1 MKRLLIHSFVFWP
14 DGVSTA
20 YLYTDIAKAFLDAGW
35 DVTVLTTTPHF
46 NPPAVDSDESA
57 VDFACGGAYG
67 AVAADGT
74 GRIRIRRV
82 PMRRFRHLWVR
93 VLAFAWWHLASFFI
107 VLFSRKPDVILS
119 PSPPPSVGLLNV
131 WLGWI
136 KGCKVV
142 YNVQE
147 IYPDIIKNIH
157 GLPLRVL
164 RWMERSIYDG
174 SDAVVT
180 IDQVFRD
187 TIASRFKDPS
197 HLYIIPNFVDTD
209 FYRPM
214 KVAEDGRQGRIRLLY
229 AGNIGW
235 AQDWDMLLA
244 LAERT
249 RELAVE
255 YQVIGD
261 GLRKQYL
268 LDEIASRGLRNIS
281 VLPYQPRERMPELLA
296 ACDICFIF
304 MDPQMDRQGFPSKV
318 YSIMACGK
326 PLLVSSGEG
335 TPIVNF
341 LRDKGCARI
350 ETDPD
355 VSVRVDGMAA
365 WLESLFQTEQGLNAS
380 ACPSATCL
388 ESLSRMGEGGRAII
402 EAEYSRERVTAQYV
416 KLMEDLTR

>member
-46 NPPAVDSDESA
+46 NPPAVASGESA
-57 VDFACGGAYG
+57 ADF
-67 AVAADGT
+67 AADG
-74 GRIRIRRV
+74 RLRIRRV
-82 PMRRFRHLWVR
+82 PMRRFSHLWAR

-107 VLFSRKPDVILS
+107 ALFSRRPDVILS

-131 WLGWI
+131 WLGWF
-136 KGCKVV
+136 KRCKVV

-147 IYPDIIKNIH
+147 IYPDIIKNLH

-187 TIASRFKDPS
+187 TIAPRFKDPS
-197 HLYIIPNFVDTD
+197 HLHIIPNFVDTE
-209 FYRPM
+209 FYRPLDGG
-214 KVAEDGRQGRIRLLY
+214 VDGGLREGGSDGRQDRLHLLY

-235 AQDWDMLLA
+235 AQDWDMLIA

-249 RELAVE
+249 RDLAIE

-268 LDEIASRGLRNIS
+268 LDEIASRGLRNIC
-281 VLPYQPRERMPELLA
+281 VFPYQPRERMPELLA

-341 LRDKGCARI
+341 LRDKGCARL

-355 VSVRVDGMAA
+355 VAVRLDGMAA
-365 WLESLFQTEQGLNAS
+365 WLESLSQTEQGLNAS
-380 ACPSATCL
+380 ACPSGICQ

>member
-46 NPPAVDSDESA
+46 NPPAVGSDESA
-57 VDFACGGAYG
+57 MD
-67 AVAADGT
+67 

-82 PMRRFRHLWVR
+82 PMRRFSHLWAR

-147 IYPDIIKNIH
+147 IYPDIIKNLH

-187 TIASRFKDPS
+187 TIAPRFKDPS
-197 HLYIIPNFVDTD
+197 RLHIIPNFVDTE
-209 FYRPM
+209 FYRPLHGGM
-214 KVAEDGRQGRIRLLY
+214 DGRLREGGSDGRPAKLHLLY

-249 RELAVE
+249 RDLAVE

-281 VLPYQPRERMPELLA
+281 VLPYQPRERMPEILA

-326 PLLVSSGEG
+326 PLLVSSGEC

-341 LRDKGCARI
+341 LGDKGCARI

-355 VSVRVDGMAA
+355 VAVRLDGMAA

-380 ACPSATCL
+380 PCPSGTCR